1 MKIAGK
7 FSAAIRAGCASVVT
21 MKRRI
26 ALVAAVLSGL
36 YLLVG
41 GPMPD
46 PIPLL
51 DEGLMLMIFVSSMKT
66 LGYDVTRWLPFLGKG
81 KVPPVPGKGGSKAS
95 QATVDV

>member
-1 MKIAGK
+1 MHL
-7 FSAAIRAGCASVVT
+7 

-26 ALVAAVLSGL
+26 ALLAAVLSGL
-36 YLLVG
+36 YLLIG

-51 DEGLMLMIFVSSMKT
+51 DEGLMLMVFVSSMKV

-81 KVPPVPGKGGSKAS
+81 KTVPGQGNESKAS
-95 QATVDV
+95 HATVDV